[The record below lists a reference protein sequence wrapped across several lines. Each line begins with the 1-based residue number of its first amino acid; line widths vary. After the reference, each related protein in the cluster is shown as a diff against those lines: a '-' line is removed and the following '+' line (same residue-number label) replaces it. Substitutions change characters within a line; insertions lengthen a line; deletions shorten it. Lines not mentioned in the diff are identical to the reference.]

1 MDRRIAEGAHD
12 MEAMKDAS
20 HLYEVERR
28 ARHAVRPGF
37 RITELQISPTQEV
50 PWHYHNNIHD
60 TFYVLSGAIRI
71 LLSNPPEEVRLMPG
85 QTYVAP
91 LCSVEEATA
100 ELPSAVFEAVVTRAN
115 RRPASAPLIA
125 AQLPLRG
132 LAVPWWRA
140 APAALRSR
148 SCRTCR
154 SGACPVAMADGR
166 WRQLSHRPR
175 P

>member
-12 MEAMKDAS
+12 MKAVEDATN
-20 HLYEVERR
+20 LYEVERR

-85 QTYVAP
+85 QTY
-91 LCSVEEATA
+91 SVPPKRPHLVRNAGDF
-100 ELPSAVFEAVVTRAN
+100 SAVFFVLQGIGEYDFSLATE
-115 RRPASAPLIA
+115 RPHS
-125 AQLPLRG
+125 
-132 LAVPWWRA
+132 
-140 APAALRSR
+140 
-148 SCRTCR
+148 
-154 SGACPVAMADGR
+154 D
-166 WRQLSHRPR
+166 
-175 P
+175 